1 MNDSTLQSESRISDE
16 QLACQAQAGRSSC
29 FAELVGRH
37 ERRLLTFLFR
47 RIGSLGEAEDLLQD
61 TFVRAWR
68 NLDQYDP
75 RWRVT
80 TWLYTIAS
88 RLAASHYRKT
98 RSRPQTEADL
108 SSAASTQADP
118 SDEVAASEQRDNLWA
133 LARRVLSGEQYDV
146 LYLRYVEDF
155 SVAQIADVVG
165 KTQTHVKVLL
175 FRGRNNLGSRLRST
189 GSAGSWY
196 VPPARPGTHLRAG
209 AKEGA

>member
-1 MNDSTLQSESRISDE
+1 MTQPAVQSDVRISDE
-16 QLACQAQAGRSSC
+16 QLACKAQAGCSSC

-37 ERRLLTFLFR
+37 ERRLLAFLFR

-68 NLDQYDP
+68 SLDRYDP

-80 TWLYTIAS
+80 TWLYTIAA
-88 RLAASHYRKT
+88 RLAASHYRRART
-98 RSRPQTEADL
+98 RPQADADL
-108 SSAASTQADP
+108 SSAASRQAGP
-118 SDEVAASEQRDNLWA
+118 AEMVAAKEQRENLWI
-133 LARRVLSGEQYDV
+133 LARRVLSEEQYDV

-175 FRGRNNLGSRLRST
+175 FRGRNNLGSRLEST
-189 GSAGSWY
+189 TSNAWDVPAS
-196 VPPARPGTHLRAG
+196 PPAARLQPS

>member
-80 TWLYTIAS
+80 TWLYTIVS

-98 RSRPQTEADL
+98 RSRPQAEADL
-108 SSAASTQADP
+108 TAAASRQTDP
-118 SDEVAASEQRDNLWA
+118 ADEVAAREQRDNLWA
-133 LARRVLSGEQYDV
+133 LARRVLSEEQYARH
-146 LYLRYVEDF
+146 LAHRQEMQERRR
-155 SVAQIADVVG
+155 A
-165 KTQTHVKVLL
+165 H
-175 FRGRNNLGSRLRST
+175 RGPGGPGT
-189 GSAGSWY
+189 GPRAAEAPAPT
-196 VPPARPGTHLRAG
+196 PPAQ
-209 AKEGA
+209 